1 MQKIRMFDIKW
12 DTDGED
18 VELPD
23 EMSFEVEDDFD
34 VELEGADLLS
44 DETGWCV
51 FGFDFEREENI

>member
-1 MQKIRMFDIKW
+1 MFDIKW

>member
-34 VELEGADLLS
+34 VESEGADLLS

-51 FGFDFEREENI
+51 FGFDFEIEAC